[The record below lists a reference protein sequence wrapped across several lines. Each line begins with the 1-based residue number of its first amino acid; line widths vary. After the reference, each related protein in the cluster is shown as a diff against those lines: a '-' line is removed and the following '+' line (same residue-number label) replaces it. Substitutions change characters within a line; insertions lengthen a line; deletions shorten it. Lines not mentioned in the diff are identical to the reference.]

1 MVIFRRKDGRW
12 VARIE
17 RGGKRKDF
25 YGKTRQEAKRKAE
38 EYLRQLGDRPL
49 PQPGQRTVQDLL
61 QAFLASTD
69 LKPRTRQD
77 YEDTARR
84 YLQSVLPRRIA
95 DLEPL
100 DVLEVLQPLR
110 DRPRTCLKVYRLL
123 HRVLGF
129 AVRCGYLATNPA
141 SAIEPPRYRRPQ
153 QQATWTPEQL
163 AAFLRAVEGHRM
175 GALFWTLAT
184 TGLRLS
190 EALGLRWSDLDLRT
204 GTLHVRQ
211 ALHRVRGEWV
221 TTEPKTRAGSRTV
234 TLPPAAVAVLKQ
246 HRRQAVEEALRSGRG
261 LEEDQLVFT
270 TKLGRPLAHR
280 HVQRVFRQL
289 TKRAGLPPVS
299 PHGLRHLHASLLL
312 AGGAPLPEVAR
323 RLGHSTPAVTA
334 AIYSHALRS
343 DQHLAEA
350 VERALAEVRP

>member
-1 MVIFRRKDGRW
+1 MVIFQRKDGRW

-25 YGKTRQEAKRKAE
+25 YGKTRAEARRKAE

-61 QAFLASTD
+61 QAFLASAD
-69 LKPRTRQD
+69 LKPRTRAD

-84 YLQSVLPRRIA
+84 YLQALLPRRIA

-100 DVLEVLQPLR
+100 DVLAALQPLR
-110 DRPRTCLKVYRLL
+110 DRPRTCLKVFRLL

-153 QQATWTPEQL
+153 QQTTWSAEQL
-163 AAFLRAVEGHRM
+163 AQFLRAATGHRLQ
-175 GALFWTLAT
+175 ALFWTLAT

-190 EALGLRWSDLDLRT
+190 EALALRWSDLDLRA
-204 GTLHVRQ
+204 GTLRVQR
-211 ALHRVRGEWV
+211 ALQRVRGAWV
-221 TTEPKTRAGSRTV
+221 TTEPKTRSGSRTV
-234 TLPPAAVAVLKQ
+234 TLPPTTVAVLRQ
-246 HRRQAVEEALRSGRG
+246 HRRQAAEEALRGGRG

-289 TKRAGLPPVS
+289 SERAGLPPVT

-334 AIYSHALRS
+334 SIYSHALRE
-343 DQHLAEA
+343 DRHLAEA
-350 VERALAEVRP
+350 VEQFVAEVRP